1 MVFSSHLF
9 CFYFL
14 PLAVGV
20 YCLLPKRLRHLGLTL
35 LSYFFCGWAN
45 PAFVF
50 LMLFSTAVD
59 YACALVIAG
68 RSPFEQGKMEPLA
81 PASETRPRS
90 RGQKVAL
97 AVSICS
103 NLSLLGFFKYFNFA
117 VDSYNTLLAAAGLG
131 GLGFDSVLRITL
143 PLGISFYT
151 FQSMSYTIDVYRGRV
166 APLRNPI
173 DFACFVSMFPQLVA
187 GPILRFS
194 EVADQLRER
203 SHTTL
208 KAARGGAFFCL
219 GMAKKVLLA
228 NPCGKIADVAFDAG
242 SVGMLDAW
250 YGACAY
256 AFQIYFDFSGYSD
269 MAIGLGLI
277 LGFAFPKNFDSP
289 YRSASITEFWRRWH
303 MSLSRWLRDYLYI
316 PLGGNRRGTART
328 YVNLAVVMLLG
339 GLWHGAAWNFV
350 IWGGFH
356 GLLLAAERVALEAR
370 KRTDGGGE
378 AATAGW
384 PRALRVAL
392 TFLLVLISWVFFRA
406 ADLPEALAYLASMA
420 GLAAAR
426 PEAALLGGLIHQPY
440 YLGTFA
446 LAAVV
451 VWGLPQTW
459 DWTRRLTAP
468 RLCLSLALL
477 WLALTAME
485 TQGYN
490 PFIYFI
496 F

>member
-14 PLAVGV
+14 PLVLGV
-20 YCLLPKRLRHLGLTL
+20 YFVLPRRLRHLGLTL
-35 LSYFFCGWAN
+35 LSYLFYGWAN
-45 PAFVF
+45 PAFVL
-50 LMLFSTAVD
+50 LMLFSTVVD
-59 YACALVIAG
+59 YICALVIAG
-68 RSPFEQGKMEPLA
+68 HDPRERGEIAPLA
-81 PASETRPRS
+81 AGARS
-90 RGQKVAL
+90 RRQKMAL
-97 AVSICS
+97 TISICS
-103 NLSLLGFFKYFNFA
+103 NLSLLGFFKYFNFS
-117 VDSYNTLLAAAGLG
+117 VESYNALIAAVGLG
-131 GLGFDSVLRITL
+131 DLGFDSVLRVTL

-151 FQSMSYTIDVYRGRV
+151 FQSMSYTIDVYRGRA
-166 APLRNPI
+166 APLSNPI

-203 SHTTL
+203 THTIE
-208 KAARGGAFFCL
+208 KAARGAAFFCL

-228 NPCGKIADVAFDAG
+228 NPCGKIADTVFEAG
-242 SVGMLDAW
+242 SVSMLDAW

-316 PLGGNRRGTART
+316 PLGGNRRGTVRT

-356 GLLLAAERVALEAR
+356 GLLLAAERAR
-370 KRTDGGGE
+370 GGE

-384 PRALRVAL
+384 PRPVRVAA

-406 ADLPEALAYLASMA
+406 ADLSSALSLLASMI
-420 GLAAAR
+420 GLQATR

-440 YLGTFA
+440 YLLSFGVAA
-446 LAAVV
+446 LV
-451 VWGLPQTW
+451 VWTAPQTW
-459 DWTRRLTAP
+459 NWTRRLSVP
-468 RLCLSLALL
+468 RLLVCLGLF
-477 WLALTAME
+477 WLALIAME